1 MIPTELS
8 MPLAIRLSTINTTP
22 PIPRASPVAL
32 RQVICSSRT
41 TAASSAVSTGFAL
54 TIIADK
60 PDEML
65 RIPT

>member
-1 MIPTELS
+1 
-8 MPLAIRLSTINTTP
+8 
-22 PIPRASPVAL
+22 L